1 MPVYYYL
8 STADAEAARERVLA
22 FTHGDTYKHVP
33 GYQVTVSHFH
43 THFNEQ
49 LTDAGTM
56 DLQADLVAGVSRARN
71 QYRDDVRLSRR

>member
-8 STADAEAARERVLA
+8 SADDGRSRRQQAVLA
-22 FTHGDTYKHVP
+22 FTHDDRYKPLP

-49 LTDAGTM
+49 LHDAGTI
-56 DLQADLVAGVSRARN
+56 DLQPPGCPCSAR
-71 QYRDDVRLSRR
+71 SASTSP